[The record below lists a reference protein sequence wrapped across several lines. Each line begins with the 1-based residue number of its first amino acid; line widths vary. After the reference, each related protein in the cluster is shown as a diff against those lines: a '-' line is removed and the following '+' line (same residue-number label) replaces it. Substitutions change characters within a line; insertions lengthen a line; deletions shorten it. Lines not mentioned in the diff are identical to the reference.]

1 MYVNMLEYLGF
12 MNEIG
17 MFGMSDGMELYMM
30 IG

>member
-1 MYVNMLEYLGF
+1 MYVNMFGCLGF